1 MNRLLK
7 FFWIASM
14 LLFFGALLLIYAYL
28 DERVGVLSNEWGM
41 PNEFITRETFFYSSL
56 IAFVITNAILYTLH
70 KLLILSR
77 HSAKT
82 ERVLALRLDLA
93 AWLLGFAGTLNL
105 LFVFTMLFFGLFNS
119 SENYSIDR
127 YVIFVYAG
135 PLLLAIMFGLLV
147 YILMKRRA

>member
-1 MNRLLK
+1 
-7 FFWIASM
+7 M

-56 IAFVITNAILYTLH
+56 IAFVITNAILYSLH

-77 HSAKT
+77 QSAKT
-82 ERVLALRLDLA
+82 ERALALRLDLS
-93 AWLLGFAGTLNL
+93 AWLLGFAATLNL
-105 LFVFTMLFFGLFNS
+105 LFIFTMLFFGLFNS

-127 YVIFVYAG
+127 YVVFVYAG